1 MTCQTLP
8 WNSDDAPLESK
19 KLDSEVPC
27 EIVPSC
33 VCYNFKSLF
42 FCGQGTD
49 NVQPWVPYHIR
60 VRDFFERWPGA
71 MKASHVKCSFQR
83 LCFFLAG
90 KALPP
95 CPEESEALLDASQV
109 LLSDKDFSP
118 CCFFHYPALAG

>member
-1 MTCQTLP
+1 MKLCPLVYVTTLR
-8 WNSDDAPLESK
+8 
-19 KLDSEVPC
+19 V
-27 EIVPSC
+27 
-33 VCYNFKSLF
+33 YF